1 MNGSLPGSAQVDSG
15 TKEKGRVHLRCFEM
29 KPAIFSMSNDAT
41 GSTFFSVASGLM
53 MRPVLSL
60 FFLMYTQ
67 MAFVTSVRG
76 ITFLPQTA
84 ASSAERV
91 FGAKMPLPAF
101 FMALAFFAPAAFCAL
116 LLRPPFTRL
125 PLESFVIFGFFTA
138 FFAPLR
144 AARLAAMIIIG
155 AIASAGRS

>member
-1 MNGSLPGSAQVDSG
+1 MG
-15 TKEKGRVHLRCFEM
+15 TKEKERVHLRCFEM
-29 KPAIFSMSNDAT
+29 YPAIFSMSNDAT
-41 GSTFFSVASGLM
+41 GSTFFRVASGLM

-116 LLRPPFTRL
+116 LLWAPFARL
-125 PLESFVIFGFFTA
+125 PLESFVIFGFFVPLRMA

-155 AIASAGRS
+155 AMIASAGRSGTNTSSL

>member
-1 MNGSLPGSAQVDSG
+1 
-15 TKEKGRVHLRCFEM
+15 
-29 KPAIFSMSNDAT
+29 MSNCAT

-53 MRPVLSL
+53 MRPALSL

-91 FGAKMPLPAF
+91 FGAKIPLPAF
-101 FMALAFFAPAAFCAL
+101 FMAEAFFAPAAFCAL

-125 PLESFVIFGFFTA
+125 PLESFVTFGFLTVLRMAFFTA

-144 AARLAAMIIIG
+144 AARLAAMI
-155 AIASAGRS
+155 ANIASAGRSGTDTSS